1 MKMAHDYL
9 AHWLSTRVSVYVV
22 SVCVCASVVW
32 SSINRWREKGLLL

>member
-22 SVCVCASVVW
+22 SVCVCVHQWFGPV
-32 SSINRWREKGLLL
+32 